1 MPEVQKR
8 FTERRKGPDAVV
20 KAVWWTA
27 GISWLLFVAAL
38 IFVETARPEIATFFD
53 RQFNISIRD
62 YWDENVLLYVFII
75 LVLNFAVCVIGFI
88 FNMARHK
95 GKRTGSTGPYW
106 SWSPLAGRHTVVP
119 LPLGGTAI
127 YDIRQI
133 MEHIASAICLIGN
146 TYKKYKYVR
155 IVLCVPG
162 RQKSDHF

>member
-1 MPEVQKR
+1 MAQPEKR
-8 FTERRKGPDAVV
+8 LTERRKGPDAVV

-75 LVLNFAVCVIGFI
+75 HVLNYAVCVIGFI

-95 GKRTGSTGPYW
+95 RKTDRFNRSILVLGALS
-106 SWSPLAGRHTVVP
+106 LAGILWYLFRQAARQFTISDRSWNI
-119 LPLGGTAI
+119 LPV
-127 YDIRQI
+127 Q
-133 MEHIASAICLIGN
+133 
-146 TYKKYKYVR
+146 YV
-155 IVLCVPG
+155 
-162 RQKSDHF
+162 